1 MRFTKIVATIG
12 PACSDPETI
21 KRLIQMGM
29 DVARINFSHGD
40 HATQSLWIR
49 RVRAAANE
57 ADRPVAILGDLQGPK
72 LRIGRLPDEGVW
84 LEPGQIVELS
94 SDPARPN
101 AIPFQYPD
109 LPKLVRA
116 GDRMLLDDGLIEL
129 EVEKTTPKAIIA
141 RVILGG
147 PLYSNKGVNLPRT
160 DARIPSITA
169 KDKADLQFALEQG
182 LDWIALS
189 FVREA
194 KDVLDLK
201 GLVRRSGRSGQLPQI
216 IAKIEKPEA
225 VKNIEAIIKVADG
238 VMIAR
243 GDLGIELPTE
253 EVPLVQKRIIHL
265 CNRAGRPVI
274 TATQMLDSMIRNPRP
289 TRAEAS
295 DVANAVLD
303 GTDAVMLSGE
313 TAVGK
318 YPVRSVETMARI
330 IRKAESELPPHPEH
344 ETIVAQYNYAAQ
356 ALAHAAGDLAA
367 RLGAAAIIA
376 PTVSGYTA
384 RQLSRYRPGIPVVAI
399 TPNLMVRRQLNLHWG
414 VIPLFA
420 PRRAST
426 DDVIN
431 DAVRLALDH
440 GVVKEGDLVVVMAG
454 AAGSAP
460 GTANLLKVQLIEEVL
475 ARGIGVGSHKV
486 RGRVR
491 KLRPPIRHD
500 LEIGPNDIIVAHAL
514 DRSWQ
519 DVLVQAG
526 GFIVEEGGAH
536 SHAAELAESLHITA
550 LVGATGAFDAL
561 AEGEIVIIDPLRGI
575 VYHGLSPEDIALR
588 SSGEQDA

>member
-1 MRFTKIVATIG
+1 MRFTKIVCTIG
-12 PACSDPETI
+12 PASNEPEVI
-21 KRLIQMGM
+21 AHLIRAGM

-40 HATQSLWIR
+40 HATQAAWIR
-49 RVRAAANE
+49 RVRSVASE
-57 ADRPVAILGDLQGPK
+57 MDHPVAILGDLQGPK
-72 LRIGRLPDEGVW
+72 LRIGKLPEEGVW
-84 LEPGQIVELS
+84 LETGQTVLLS
-94 SDPARPN
+94 QDATQSD

-109 LPKLVRA
+109 LPRLVRP

-129 EVEKTTPKAIIA
+129 EVIKTSAQTIEA

-160 DARIPSITA
+160 DAHIPAITV
-169 KDKADLQFALEQG
+169 KDKADLQFALRQG
-182 LDWIALS
+182 IDWIALS

-201 GLVRRSGRSGQLPQI
+201 GLVRRNSQSRPLPQI

-225 VKNIEAIIKVADG
+225 VENIEAIIEVADG
-238 VMIAR
+238 IMIAR
-243 GDLGIELPTE
+243 GDLGIELPAE
-253 EVPLVQKRIIHL
+253 DVPLVQKRIIHL

-318 YPVRSVETMARI
+318 YPVRAVETMARI
-330 IRKAESELPPHPEH
+330 IGKAESELPPHPEH
-344 ETIVAQYNYAAQ
+344 EEIVARYNYAAQ
-356 ALAHAAGDLAA
+356 ALAHAAGDLAS

-376 PTVSGYTA
+376 PTISGYTA
-384 RQLSRYRPGIPVVAI
+384 RQLSRYRPGIPVIAI
-399 TPNLMVRRQLNLHWG
+399 TPSPMVRRQLNLHWG
-414 VIPLFA
+414 VLPLFA

-426 DDVIN
+426 DDVIE
-431 DAVRLALDH
+431 DAVRVALDH
-440 GVVKEGDLVVVMAG
+440 DVVKEGDLVVVMAG

-460 GTANLLKVQLIEEVL
+460 GTANLLKVQLIEQVL

-486 RGRVR
+486 RGSVR

-500 LEIGPNDIIVAHAL
+500 LVIRPSDIIVAHAL
-514 DRSWQ
+514 DSSWQ
-519 DVLVQAG
+519 NALASAG
-526 GFIVEEGGAH
+526 AFIVEEGGPH
-536 SHAAELAESLHITA
+536 SHAAQLAEALNITA
-550 LVGATGAFDAL
+550 LVGASGAFEAL
-561 AEGEIVIIDPLRGI
+561 KEGDTVIVDPLRGI
-575 VYHGLSPEDIALR
+575 VYHGLSPDDVEHR
-588 SSGEQDA
+588 SAGGRDA